1 MEIVPLVF
9 VCKKNAETHK
19 TPFGINERCFMG
31 CGRYLDAVGGFMKD
45 VAMNWPVCFKGCMKT

>member
-45 VAMNWPVCFKGCMKT
+45 VAMN